1 MIYYSILWYTVVY
14 YGILWYTVMCCA
26 LQIHCDIL
34 WHTVI
39 YCNVLWYAMVYCDI
53 LYLIQRHTGG
63 YRVSLKQ
70 IFPPIHCSQ
79 GSGLAELHREKK
91 LNFKE
96 HFDCNILLSTLK
108 FTCGTISM
116 W

>member
-1 MIYYSILWYTVVY
+1 MVYCGILWYTVVY
-14 YGILWYTVMCCA
+14 YGILWYTV
-26 LQIHCDIL
+26 
-34 WHTVI
+34 V
-39 YCNVLWYAMVYCDI
+39 YCNVLCFTDTLWYTVVYCNILWYAMVYCDI

-96 HFDCNILLSTLK
+96 HFDCNILLPTLK